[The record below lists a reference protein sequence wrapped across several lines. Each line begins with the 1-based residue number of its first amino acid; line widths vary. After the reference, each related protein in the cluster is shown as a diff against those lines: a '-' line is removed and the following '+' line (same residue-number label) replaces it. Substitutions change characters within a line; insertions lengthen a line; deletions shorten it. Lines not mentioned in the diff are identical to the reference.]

1 MSPLAGVLGA
11 LLAVLLLWDAFE
23 TVLLPRRS
31 AARLRVSRLVFRGM
45 WAVWRSVA
53 RRFGPGGRRETFLS
67 FYPILTL
74 LLLLGI
80 WAVGLI
86 VSFALLQVAVGMQ
99 LEAAHGGASG
109 GFGMALYMS
118 GSTFLTLG
126 LGDVV
131 PLSTGARTLTVLEAG
146 TGLGFLALFL
156 SYMPVLYQSFSR
168 RESRITLLDSWSG
181 SPPTAAVVLRRNA
194 EAGDHVDFGRLLQEW
209 ERGAAEL
216 LESHISYP
224 VLAYFRSQHDNQSWL
239 ASLTAVLDT
248 CALVMAGVEGIPS
261 FQARLTFA
269 IARHAVVDISQVF
282 RQKPQ
287 PPVPDRLPA
296 AELAR
301 LREWLANGGVTLED
315 GPEMER
321 KLRDLRGMYEPY
333 IGTLS
338 RYLMMPLPT
347 FLPPER
353 LRFNWQTTAW
363 ARTGQD
369 AAH

>member
-1 MSPLAGVLGA
+1 MTAALAGVLGA
-11 LLAVLLLWDAFE
+11 LLAVILLWDVFE

-31 AARLRVSRLVFRGM
+31 AAPIRPSRLVFRALWWG
-45 WAVWRSVA
+45 WRAVAHVMR
-53 RRFGPGGRRETFLS
+53 PGGRRETFLS

-80 WAVGLI
+80 WAAGLI
-86 VSFALLQVAVGMQ
+86 LSFGLLFVAAGMG
-99 LEAAHGGASG
+99 LETQHGHL
-109 GFGMALYMS
+109 GFGTAVYMS

-131 PLSTGARTLTVLEAG
+131 PLDAVERTITVFEAG

-168 RESRITLLDSWSG
+168 REARITLLDSWSG
-181 SPPTAAVVLRRNA
+181 SPPSSAVVLRRNA
-194 EAGDHVDFGRLLQEW
+194 ESGDPVALARLLREW
-209 ERGAAEL
+209 ESASADL
-216 LESHISYP
+216 LESLISYP

-248 CALVMAGVEGIPS
+248 CALVMAGVEGIPP

-269 IARHAVVDISQVF
+269 IARHAVVDVAQVF
-282 RQKPQ
+282 RQ
-287 PPVPDRLPA
+287 PPCTSARDRLA
-296 AELAR
+296 ADDFAR
-301 LREWLANGGVTLED
+301 LRQWLAQSGVKLIE
-315 GPEMER
+315 GPEADDR
-321 KLRDLRGMYEPY
+321 LRALRAMYEPY
-333 IGTLS
+333 VIALS
-338 RYLMMPLPT
+338 QYLLMPLPT

-363 ARTGQD
+363 ARTGRD